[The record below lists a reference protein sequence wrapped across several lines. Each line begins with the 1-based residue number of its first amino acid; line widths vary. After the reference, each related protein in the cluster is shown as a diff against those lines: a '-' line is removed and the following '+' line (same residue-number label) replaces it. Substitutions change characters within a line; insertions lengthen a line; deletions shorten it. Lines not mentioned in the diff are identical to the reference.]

1 MCIFGA
7 ERTCRRVARQFTT
20 PATRTNWS
28 AMGTGQNSSD
38 NLSWQVREKCCGS
51 HDFQWASIEFDQLV
65 YQPVDV
71 FISFRGTVS
80 VATRQLNFLIEL
92 GIYHMGRFQDWV
104 CTKKGWLPEGKFL
117 RVQGLSSLII
127 LDHPWSSCILWNLDA
142 DWNWRMTPITSQRI
156 PSISSSY
163 PLTSPISVG
172 QILTLLDNNSHKS
185 HFFGLNH
192 C

>member
-1 MCIFGA
+1 VCIFGA

-71 FISFRGTVS
+71 FIPFRGTVS

-117 RVQGLSSLII
+117 RVQGLSF
-127 LDHPWSSCILWNLDA
+127 
-142 DWNWRMTPITSQRI
+142 WRGLELKDDSYHIPAYPIDIFVVSINI
-156 PSISSSY
+156 PNFCR
-163 PLTSPISVG
+163 P
-172 QILTLLDNNSHKS
+172 DSH
-185 HFFGLNH
+185 LAWQQLR
-192 C
+192 

>member
-1 MCIFGA
+1 MA
-7 ERTCRRVARQFTT
+7 ARHFTT
-20 PATRTNWS
+20 PVTRTNWS

-51 HDFQWASIEFDQLV
+51 HDFQWASIEFGQLV

-71 FISFRGTVS
+71 FIPFRGTVS
-80 VATRQLNFLIEL
+80 VATRQLNFLIKL

-104 CTKKGWLPEGKFL
+104 CTKKGWLPEGNFSGC
-117 RVQGLSSLII
+117 RVF
-127 LDHPWSSCILWNLDA
+127 HFDA

-172 QILTLLDNNSHKS
+172 QILTLLDNNSDKS
-185 HFFGLNH
+185 HFFG
-192 C
+192 